1 MGVFQCYVFFY
12 VRLRTYAQYVSMNEF
27 MCSEHSV
34 QVRIRR
40 SRKRSTGNQPLLTAM
55 VEELTSHH
63 YVMGIDVQYERLNC
77 IRFTRRA
84 ILQVLYMQLEYEY
97 CINTDSIY
105 DYPSKKQCLP
115 CILEI

>member
-1 MGVFQCYVFFY
+1 MLRFFY